1 MRHCGGHRI
10 AVISD
15 THNLLRPEVADV
27 IKTCDAVLHGGDI
40 SGPDTLAGIQALCGE
55 SASVRVGGAGNFY
68 AVRGNN
74 DRNWASD
81 IPYAREVR
89 LYGCRFF
96 MTHMKK
102 DIPAV
107 VDADVV
113 IYGHSHRY
121 AQEYRD
127 GKLFLNPGSCGPRRF
142 GQAITMAVLTIPDSE
157 SEEAVKP
164 SAIIVEKIEI
174 PHESVSGA
182 GRS

>member
-27 IKTCDAVLHGGDI
+27 IKTSDAVLHGGDI

-55 SASVRVGGAGNFY
+55 SASARVGGAGNFY

-102 DIPAV
+102 DIPAM

-113 IYGHSHRY
+113 TAS
-121 AQEYRD
+121 
-127 GKLFLNPGSCGPRRF
+127 FS
-142 GQAITMAVLTIPDSE
+142 
-157 SEEAVKP
+157 
-164 SAIIVEKIEI
+164 
-174 PHESVSGA
+174 
-182 GRS
+182 